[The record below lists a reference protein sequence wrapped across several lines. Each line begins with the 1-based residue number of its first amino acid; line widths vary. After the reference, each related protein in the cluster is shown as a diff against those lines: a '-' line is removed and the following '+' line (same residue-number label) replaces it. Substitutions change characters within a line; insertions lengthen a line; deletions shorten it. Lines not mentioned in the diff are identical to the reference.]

1 MQGLLILH
9 LTLNLRLNL
18 PLTLRAPEM
27 TDEKPKRKTVLRNFV
42 FLAVT
47 LAAIVYAVMSN

>member
-27 TDEKPKRKTVLRNFV
+27 TDEKPKRKTALRNFV